1 MCPSGKEMNVAEETA
16 PVSPAEERTL
26 ADLNDAQLQAV
37 THGEGPLLIIA
48 GAGTGKTRV
57 ITHRIAH
64 LIATKR
70 ARPEEILALTFTEK
84 AAAEMEERVDV
95 LLPYGFTNVSIST
108 FHAFGDRLLREHALE
123 LGLPP
128 DVRLMTQ
135 AEQVIFLKERLF
147 RLPLDYF
154 RPLGDPTRY
163 LQALVTLF
171 SRCRDEDVSP
181 DEYLEYAEGLRGQ
194 SAANPEDEALAES
207 ARREDELSRTYAA
220 YYELK
225 AEAGCIDF
233 GDQVALP
240 LALLRTHP
248 TALQAYQERFR
259 YILVDEFQDTNYGQF
274 ELVKLLAA
282 GHRNVTVVGD
292 DDQSIYKFRGA
303 AISNILGFMD
313 HYPEATTVV
322 LAENYRSYEPI
333 LDGAYRLIRHN
344 DPDRLEVRQGVD
356 KRIVAG
362 RGGGAAIRHHNF
374 DTLSSESDFVARTI
388 DEAVE
393 GGELSYRD
401 FAILV
406 RSNNN
411 ADPFIRA
418 LNARAIPHR
427 FSGTRGLY
435 GRPEVRMAINF
446 LRAVADVTDSMALYY
461 LASSEA
467 YSLSAVDLSRC
478 MNYAKRI
485 NRPLHTIL
493 ERLEA
498 EPNLEEVSHESRA
511 TIAELLKDL
520 SGYVELALRRSPG
533 EVLYAFLQESGW
545 IRRLARRASASAEE
559 ELGNL
564 ARFFNIVRSAEGV
577 LRENRVPQFVKHLDL
592 LMEAGDDPATAEAD
606 SDADA
611 VNVLTVH
618 RAKGLEFPVVFLV
631 SLVEGRFPWSRR
643 SEAIPLPDALVKD
656 LLPEGDF
663 HIQEERRL
671 FYVGMTRARDELHLT
686 SAEDYGGVRRRKVSR
701 FVLEALDLAR
711 DTVAVT
717 RVDPLEA
724 IQQHAPGETAEPVAL
739 SPIPDDEVIKLS
751 FRQIDDYLTC
761 PLKYKY
767 VNILRVPIL
776 RHHAVAYGTAI
787 HAGVAEYNRRKAAGR
802 PVEPDDLIRAF
813 EGAWSSEGFLTLEHE
828 ELRLDEGR
836 RTLQRFFAD
845 EEARG
850 KVPTFVEKE
859 FSFMLGTT
867 RVVGRWDRVDETPE
881 EAVIIDFKSSQVR
894 EQTKAD
900 KQAAKSLQ
908 LSIYAMAY
916 RSAFGRLSDAVEF
929 HFLESGL
936 VGRAVKT
943 DEELAAVEEQIDE
956 AARGIRARRYEAT
969 PTFQACR
976 FCAYNEVCPYT
987 ATAST

>member
-1 MCPSGKEMNVAEETA
+1 
-16 PVSPAEERTL
+16 
-26 ADLNDAQLQAV
+26 
-37 THGEGPLLIIA
+37 TH
-48 GAGTGKTRV
+48 V

-181 DEYLEYAEGLRGQ
+181 DEYLEYAEGLRVQ

-533 EVLYAFLQESGW
+533 EVLYAFLQRSGW

-656 LLPEGDF
+656 YVKPWADRVTFVQGDMLNEADLEQVASHEISRIVHAAVFTGVLPEVEADRSRSIIEVNVMGTTNVL
-663 HIQEERRL
+663 ELARRL
-671 FYVGMTRARDELHLT
+671 SVERFLYVSSG
-686 SAEDYGGVRRRKVSR
+686 SVYGEDYAPNEALVEDTTPRPQSLYALTKYTSELLTRRYGSLHGFPTVSTRLGTPYGPMERVTDHRANQSVLKAWTGSIVRSEPIEVEDRKV
-701 FVLEALDLAR
+701 E
-711 DTVAVT
+711 
-717 RVDPLEA
+717 
-724 IQQHAPGETAEPVAL
+724 
-739 SPIPDDEVIKLS
+739 
-751 FRQIDDYLTC
+751 
-761 PLKYKY
+761 
-767 VNILRVPIL
+767 
-776 RHHAVAYGTAI
+776 
-787 HAGVAEYNRRKAAGR
+787 
-802 PVEPDDLIRAF
+802 
-813 EGAWSSEGFLTLEHE
+813 
-828 ELRLDEGR
+828 
-836 RTLQRFFAD
+836 
-845 EEARG
+845 
-850 KVPTFVEKE
+850 
-859 FSFMLGTT
+859 
-867 RVVGRWDRVDETPE
+867 
-881 EAVIIDFKSSQVR
+881 
-894 EQTKAD
+894 
-900 KQAAKSLQ
+900 
-908 LSIYAMAY
+908 
-916 RSAFGRLSDAVEF
+916 
-929 HFLESGL
+929 
-936 VGRAVKT
+936 
-943 DEELAAVEEQIDE
+943 
-956 AARGIRARRYEAT
+956 
-969 PTFQACR
+969 
-976 FCAYNEVCPYT
+976 
-987 ATAST
+987 